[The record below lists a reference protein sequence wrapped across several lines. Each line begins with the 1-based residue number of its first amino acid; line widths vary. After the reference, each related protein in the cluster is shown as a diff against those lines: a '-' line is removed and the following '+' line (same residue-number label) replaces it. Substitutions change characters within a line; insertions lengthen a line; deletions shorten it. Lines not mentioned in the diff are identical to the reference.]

1 MGLPLENCMIERT
14 MPKGYIW
21 AKFVQCWT
29 GDPGSAK
36 FFEEK
41 VNPATG
47 ETMPAAYFT
56 QIITYDRDS
65 GWLERDIKLQG
76 SDAVW
81 GVLELQE
88 KGQIALLSCE
98 GHVATRS
105 FEGYDGRPVV
115 RSTVHIKQGTIRLH
129 GLQESASSPS
139 LPEVP
144 PPAFEASCGASELQE
159 GPSAGPSEDALSGDG
174 PDLSDGSPF

>member
-1 MGLPLENCMIERT
+1 MALPLENCVIERA
-14 MPKGYIW
+14 MPKGYTW

-29 GDPGSAK
+29 GDPSGAK

-56 QIITYDRDS
+56 QLITYDRDS

-76 SDAVW
+76 DEAVW
-81 GVLELQE
+81 AMLELHE
-88 KGQIALLSCE
+88 KGQIALLTCE

-105 FEGYDGRPVV
+105 FDGYDGRPVV
-115 RSTVHIKQGTIRLH
+115 RSTVHIKQGTLRLH
-129 GLQESASSPS
+129 GLQESAS
-139 LPEVP
+139 P
-144 PPAFEASCGASELQE
+144 PPLVQ
-159 GPSAGPSEDALSGDG
+159 PSPEPSDAPDGVSGLVEWPSSGPSEDSLLDG
-174 PDLSDGSPF
+174 APF